1 MNDHLIVHDCGIPI
15 GSLASKLKSHQD
27 NDNIHLTPEE
37 KEKLR
42 LLNIK
47 DYSSINAQDINS
59 IKTEL
64 KNKADVDDIPER
76 VSQLENDL
84 NFISEIPDYYTTEEE
99 VKLLLE
105 GYIGDYINQEINIE
119 DIDKKIEEL
128 TELINKYKIDLDEL
142 KKIIESLDIPEDL
155 NSLISEIQQQIEDI
169 YSKISDLDSRVSALE
184 DWKDDNPDGP
194 DTPGQEYELP
204 VATSTI
210 LGGIKVG
217 EGLDITPDGVLST
230 VGSNLPIDPDEPIDV
245 DDILNETDRRYLSKL
260 KDDTTPHHLTIQD
273 GITIGD
279 DDQVSI
285 QSSNFAQ
292 GETLGKG
299 FFLGQWGDSSY
310 LEVDRMSVRKQAF
323 FNELEI
329 RKLSYVNGTV
339 VLSPTGSV
347 IESVEEVANGWKC
360 ILKPDDGSMSTTN
373 SWAVNDMARCE
384 EFGDIENTGN
394 TMHNV
399 RTKYYWRAVTEVG
412 HEGEEDTSE
421 MRNYVILS
429 NEIGAY
435 DGGSGVP
442 QAGDTIVCFGHM
454 ADTLGDDEGFD
465 RRNLIELSSTSMDSP
480 SLKMY
485 SNIHAF
491 NDDYTEQAV
500 ISPSKILF
508 NSKLFRLITDDGE
521 TPICIDRGA
530 WDDSLQYYYWDR
542 VSHKGR
548 LWLCVN
554 KDGSYGTTPPK
565 GMEPGSNAQG
575 GYSSEDYWLLQ
586 IDKGQDGDTSGV
598 YQMQL
603 TDLVLFTQKTDD
615 GYSPSI
621 VGREIGV
628 AIYQGAEQ
636 LSGSQYELSIVPE
649 AGITVGSQK
658 NNGFTITGCTLNGGE
673 TADIVIKATIN
684 DTSVVLQ
691 QSIQVICTQN
701 PVEEDSYNVIVET
714 ENLLQDAEM
723 PKGSDGYVE
732 SLSIKDILAKIR
744 VYEGTNLL
752 DRADVPMVGNLEQ
765 VSSLD
770 NTKFAMCASAYIY
783 KQSADSDVG
792 QYEPAGMP
800 DETEVASYTTV
811 FVIDRGQLGE
821 SGKNLPSIITNDKT
835 ISIPNSKGYFS
846 IYGWNPGNRDKNAP
860 NFHNEYHFEINISG
874 SLRIWEVTDESF
886 KSIISDTNNLFTMYS
901 GIDEEVGKIAMYT
914 GVDTIEGEV
923 TEGGLWSEINET
935 IDGKLSGLTVE
946 TGVKVNELLAAGL
959 AVHYELSEDGE
970 PVENSGD
977 TYILSDKFTL
987 CDPDYYQTRE
997 NPEPDGTRYIWYEDD
1012 TLNLDN
1018 MRIGPF
1024 IVTKEQFSTSL
1035 GIESIGTTI
1044 SSNDITVRHPV
1055 SGRVD
1060 IGFSG
1065 DGDGASGSMP
1075 YQGIRVLY
1083 YGNIPTA
1090 PAIYANYSR
1099 TLADSDYDVG
1109 IGTNGTVLSNRV
1121 FGVSAY
1127 YLNLNQT
1134 EALSIIPANTLLIN
1148 NTSGSSKTLVMPLR
1162 GSMDSSM
1169 DNDSY
1174 KYYSAHYCFQFTII
1188 ITSNADVV
1196 IKAPSDGTKLVYEGS
1211 ERDSIALNDPNKV
1224 YQCYYVA
1231 YPASGGSGTTKIY
1244 ICKL

>member
-47 DYSSINAQDINS
+47 DYSSINAQDIND

-64 KNKADVDDIPER
+64 KNKADADDIPER

-99 VKLLLE
+99 VKLLLK

-155 NSLISEIQQQIEDI
+155 SNLISKIQQQIEDI

-194 DTPGQEYELP
+194 DDPSGPGYEYELP

-217 EGLDITPDGVLST
+217 SGLEITSDGVLST
-230 VGSNLPIDPDEPIDV
+230 VGSDLPIDPDGPISV
-245 DDILNETDRRYLSKL
+245 DDILNETDRRYLSKI
-260 KDDTTPHHLTIQD
+260 KDDSTQHHLTIQD

-347 IESVEEVANGWKC
+347 IESVKEVANGWKC

-373 SWAVNDMARCE
+373 SWVVNDMARCE
-384 EFGDIENTGN
+384 EFGEVAGDGETK
-394 TMHNV
+394 HNV

-412 HEGEEDTSE
+412 YEGEEDTSE
-421 MRNYVILS
+421 KRNYVVLS
-429 NEIGAY
+429 NENGAY

-442 QAGDTIVCFGHM
+442 QPGDTIVCFGHM

-491 NDDYTEQAV
+491 NDNYTEQAV

-508 NSKLFRLITDDGE
+508 NSKLFRLITNDGE

-530 WDDSLQYYYWDR
+530 WTATSHYDYWDR
-542 VSHKGR
+542 VSHGGR

-554 KDGSYGTTPPK
+554 ENGSYGITPPE
-565 GMEPGSNAQG
+565 GMEPGSDPQG

-603 TDLVLFTQKTDD
+603 TDLVLFTQKTTD
-615 GYSPSI
+615 GYSPNI

-628 AIYQGAEQ
+628 TVYQGTEQ
-636 LSGSQYELSIVPE
+636 LSGSQYTILVTPE
-649 AGITVGSQK
+649 RGITVGSQHD
-658 NNGFTITGCTLNGGE
+658 NGFTITGCTLNGGE
-673 TADIVIKATIN
+673 TADIVIKVTIG
-684 DTSVVLQ
+684 DTGVSLQ

-701 PVEEDSYNVIVET
+701 PVEEDSYNVIVDTAGFQQTYGYSTNDDGRLT
-714 ENLLQDAEM
+714 EFTLRTLTARVSVYNGEQLLSNDEITSIGVNSNQVT
-723 PKGSDGYVE
+723 GSEVVIQAILEPVGKSVVSPDE
-732 SLSIKDILAKIR
+732 STSSDTSIIYEITRDLIGDTTELIPEDIR
-744 VYEGTNLL
+744 
-752 DRADVPMVGNLEQ
+752 
-765 VSSLD
+765 
-770 NTKFAMCASAYIY
+770 
-783 KQSADSDVG
+783 
-792 QYEPAGMP
+792 PAGVNIYYP
-800 DETEVASYTTV
+800 ITQAILTLKVWYPNNRTYASPSYQRQ
-811 FVIDRGQLGE
+811 FDIDLDIEG
-821 SGKNLPSIITNDKT
+821 II
-835 ISIPNSKGYFS
+835 
-846 IYGWNPGNRDKNAP
+846 
-860 NFHNEYHFEINISG
+860 HV
-874 SLRIWEVTDESF
+874 WEVTNDRFTSTIKDLETDWLTR
-886 KSIISDTNNLFTMYS
+886 IEQTNS
-901 GIDEEVGKIAMYT
+901 KIEA
-914 GVDTIEGEV
+914 V
-923 TEGGLWSEINET
+923 
-935 IDGKLSGLTVE
+935 VE
-946 TGVKVNELLAAGL
+946 TQEGINSGFQTSVNDLNGKVQELENNFGVWKEDAITGEELEVAGL
-959 AVHYELSEDGE
+959 FVDYDMIDNTGNVRLVA
-970 PVENSGD
+970 
-977 TYILSDKFTL
+977 DKFTL
-987 CDPDYYQTRE
+987 MDQEYSTSQGE
-997 NPEPDGTRYIWYEDD
+997 SGNRYIWYQD
-1012 TLNLDN
+1012 
-1018 MRIGPF
+1018 
-1024 IVTKEQFSTSL
+1024 
-1035 GIESIGTTI
+1035 
-1044 SSNDITVRHPV
+1044 
-1055 SGRVD
+1055 
-1060 IGFSG
+1060 
-1065 DGDGASGSMP
+1065 
-1075 YQGIRVLY
+1075 
-1083 YGNIPTA
+1083 
-1090 PAIYANYSR
+1090 
-1099 TLADSDYDVG
+1099 
-1109 IGTNGTVLSNRV
+1109 
-1121 FGVSAY
+1121 GVSAFNITKGYVGGFSIEDNKLQSSMEASEVSGTSRVILSPETLELETFVPSDAINESVSYIRLATQDTAVEISDSSTIYTPAFFYGRSSAPGAVRASLVVQDGGGILTGPGARSYSLYSNGQLYTDSILLGGGLSRYTLQRSFGDQSGYDGKSITHSYVMLSDNQNY
-1127 YLNLNQT
+1127 YVPTLVGNTDTGSFLN
-1134 EALSIIPANTLLIN
+1134 IYVV
-1148 NTSGSSKTLVMPLR
+1148 SGSPKL
-1162 GSMDSSM
+1162 
-1169 DNDSY
+1169 
-1174 KYYSAHYCFQFTII
+1174 CC
-1188 ITSNADVV
+1188 
-1196 IKAPSDGTKLVYEGS
+1196 KAGTKLRYGNVDNIQIQLSSGRLYHC
-1211 ERDSIALNDPNKV
+1211 I
-1224 YQCYYVA
+1224 YVGE
-1231 YPASGGSGTTKIY
+1231 YWFVTSQGWE
-1244 ICKL
+1244 